1 METMLKKLTLAVALA
16 LTGFATTTLHAQT
29 ATGPVKIGVLA
40 DMSSIYSSI
49 GGKGLVDAAK
59 MAVEDFGGSVLGKP
73 IELLSVDTQ
82 NKVDV
87 ASSRARQWFDVDGVD
102 MVTDMPTSAIALA
115 VSKLGEEK
123 KKIVMVTSA
132 ASSDLT
138 GKACSPYTA
147 HWTYDTYAMSVG
159 TAAAVVKAGGDTWY
173 FLSADYAFGQ
183 ALERDATQVIE
194 ANGGKVL
201 GSSKHPLSAPD
212 FSSFIL
218 QAQASKAKVIGLANG
233 GQDTS
238 NSIKQAAE
246 FGVGK
251 DGQKVAALLA
261 FLSDIKSIGL
271 QLAQGLYLTEAFY
284 WDLNDKT
291 RDWSQRFYKRNG
303 VMPTMTQA
311 GTYGAIMHYL
321 QAVKVVGSK
330 DSDKVM
336 AQMRATPINDFMTTN
351 GTLRIDGRVVRD
363 MYLFQVKTPAESKGE
378 WDLYKTIAT
387 TPGNVAFRPM
397 NQGGCPLVK

>member
-1 METMLKKLTLAVALA
+1 METILKKLTLAVALA

-29 ATGPVKIGVLA
+29 ASGPVKIGVLA

-251 DGQKVAALLA
+251 NGQKVAALLA

-311 GTYGAIMHYL
+311 GTYGAVMHYL
-321 QAVKVVGSK
+321 QAVKAVGSK

-351 GTLRIDGRVVRD
+351 GSLRIDGRVVRD

>member
-1 METMLKKLTLAVALA
+1 MKKLTLAVALA

-29 ATGPVKIGVLA
+29 ASGPVKIGVLA

-251 DGQKVAALLA
+251 NGQKVAALLA

-311 GTYGAIMHYL
+311 GTYGAVMHYL
-321 QAVKVVGSK
+321 QAVKAVGSK

-351 GTLRIDGRVVRD
+351 GSLRIDGRVVRD

>member
-1 METMLKKLTLAVALA
+1 MILKKLTLAVALS
-16 LTGFATTTLHAQT
+16 LTGFAATTSHAQSSGG
-29 ATGPVKIGVLA
+29 AVKIGVLA

-132 ASSDLT
+132 ATSDLT

-159 TAAAVVKAGGDTWY
+159 TAAAVVKSGGDTWY

-201 GSSKHPLSAPD
+201 GSAKHPLSAPD

-218 QAQASKAKVIGLANG
+218 QAQSSKAKVIGLANG

-238 NSIKQAAE
+238 NAIKQAAE

-251 DGQKVAALLA
+251 SGQKVAALLA

-271 QLAQGLYLTEAFY
+271 PLAQGLYLTEAFY

-291 RDWSQRFYKRNG
+291 REWSQRFYKRNG

-311 GTYGAIMHYL
+311 GTYGAVTHYL
-321 QAVKVVGSK
+321 QAVKAVGSK

-336 AQMRATPINDFMTTN
+336 AQMRETPINDFMTTN
-351 GTLRIDGRVVRD
+351 GTLRKDGRVVRD

-387 TPGNVAFRPM
+387 TPGNIAFRPM
-397 NQGGCPLVK
+397 DKGGCPFIK

>member
-1 METMLKKLTLAVALA
+1 MKKRSLSVALA
-16 LTGFATTTLHAQT
+16 ITSLGINASFAQSSTEQ
-29 ATGPVKIGVLA
+29 VKIGVLA
-40 DMSSIYSSI
+40 DMSSIYSAI
-49 GGKGLVDAAK
+49 GGKGLVDAAR

-87 ASSRARQWFDVDGVD
+87 ASSKARQWFDVDGVD

-115 VSKLGEEK
+115 VSKVGEEK
-123 KKIVMVTSA
+123 KKVVMVTSA
-132 ASSDLT
+132 ATSDLT
-138 GKACSPYTA
+138 GKSCSPYTV

-159 TAAAVVKAGGDTWY
+159 TAAAVVKAGGDTWF

-201 GSSKHPLSAPD
+201 GSAKHPLSAPD

-271 QLAQGLYLTEAFY
+271 PLAQGLYLTEAFY
-284 WDLNDKT
+284 WDLNDQT
-291 RDWSQRFYKRNG
+291 RAWSERFYKRNG

-311 GTYGAIMHYL
+311 GTYGAITHYL
-321 QAVKVVGSK
+321 QAVKAAGTK

-336 AQMRATPINDFMTTN
+336 AQMRTAPINDFMTKN
-351 GTLRIDGRVVRD
+351 GTLRVDGRVVRD

-378 WDLYKTIAT
+378 WDLYKTVAT

>member
-183 ALERDATQVIE
+183 ALERDATQVIV

-311 GTYGAIMHYL
+311 GTYGAITHYL
-321 QAVKVVGSK
+321 QAVKAVGSK

>member
-1 METMLKKLTLAVALA
+1 MLKKLTLAVALA

-321 QAVKVVGSK
+321 QAVKAVGSK

-336 AQMRATPINDFMTTN
+336 AQMRATPINDFMTIN

>member
-1 METMLKKLTLAVALA
+1 MKKLTLAVALA

-29 ATGPVKIGVLA
+29 ASGPVKIGVLA

-251 DGQKVAALLA
+251 NGQKVAALLA

-311 GTYGAIMHYL
+311 GTYGAVMHYL
-321 QAVKVVGSK
+321 QAVKAVGSK

>member
-1 METMLKKLTLAVALA
+1 MKKLTLAVALS
-16 LTGFATTTLHAQT
+16 LTGFAATTSHAQSSGG
-29 ATGPVKIGVLA
+29 AVKIGVLA

-132 ASSDLT
+132 ATSDLT

-159 TAAAVVKAGGDTWY
+159 TAAAVVKSGGDTWY

-201 GSSKHPLSAPD
+201 GSAKHPLSAPD

-218 QAQASKAKVIGLANG
+218 QAQSSKAKVIGLANG

-238 NSIKQAAE
+238 NAIKQAAE

-251 DGQKVAALLA
+251 SGQKVAALLA

-271 QLAQGLYLTEAFY
+271 PLAQGLYLTEAFY

-291 RDWSQRFYKRNG
+291 REWSQRFYKRNG

-311 GTYGAIMHYL
+311 GTYGAVTHYL
-321 QAVKVVGSK
+321 QAVKAVGSK

-336 AQMRATPINDFMTTN
+336 AQMRETPINDFMTTN
-351 GTLRIDGRVVRD
+351 GTLRKDGRVVRD
-363 MYLFQVKTPAESKGE
+363 MYLFQVKTPVESKGE

-387 TPGNVAFRPM
+387 TPGNIAFRPM
-397 NQGGCPLVK
+397 DKGGCPFIK

>member
-1 METMLKKLTLAVALA
+1 MKKLTLAVALA
-16 LTGFATTTLHAQT
+16 LTGFAATNLHAQT

-251 DGQKVAALLA
+251 NGQKVAALLA

-271 QLAQGLYLTEAFY
+271 PLAQGLYLTEAFY

-321 QAVKVVGSK
+321 QAVKAVGSK

>member
-1 METMLKKLTLAVALA
+1 MKKLTLAIAIAFSGLA
-16 LTGFATTTLHAQT
+16 SASLHAQT
-29 ATGPVKIGVLA
+29 TTGPVKIGVLS

-73 IELLSVDTQ
+73 IDLLSVDTQ

-123 KKIVMVTSA
+123 KKVVMVTSA

-138 GKACSPYTA
+138 GKSCSPYTV

-183 ALERDATQVIE
+183 ALERDATQVIQ

-201 GSSKHPLSAPD
+201 GSAKHPLSAPD

-218 QAQASKAKVIGLANG
+218 QAQSSKAKVIGLANG

-238 NSIKQAAE
+238 NAIKQAAE

-271 QLAQGLYLTEAFY
+271 PLAQGLYLTEAFY

-291 RDWSQRFYKRNG
+291 REWSQRFYKRNG

-321 QAVKVVGSK
+321 QAVKTVGSK

-351 GTLRIDGRVVRD
+351 GSLRIDGRVVRD

-378 WDLYKTIAT
+378 WDLYKSIAT
-387 TPGNVAFRPM
+387 TPGSVAFRPM